1 MVGLLVD
8 WILQPVGLITF
19 SLCVV
24 MMLWL
29 LFYKARPLPVFMAM
43 LLVFGLFWSL
53 AIPGLS
59 NHIVWRIENWRS
71 NPVACESLSASVPV
85 VVLSGGLDKYVLS
98 DDPYQVLSR
107 DSLLRVL
114 RAREVAGDSSKF
126 YITGGVS
133 HERQPAQMM
142 ASILRDQGIDA
153 DRIVIE
159 SDSESTAKSAVAM
172 EALLSP
178 ELEPQIQLVTSFM
191 HIPRAAKVFEKR
203 GYEVCHVG
211 TDTLYSPA
219 VFPVSLLP
227 YISGLRKSTHIIHE
241 LIAMVVYKIRGWI

>member
-1 MVGLLVD
+1 MVGLLID
-8 WILQPVGLITF
+8 WILQPVGLIAC
-19 SLCVV
+19 SLCFVLL
-24 MMLWL
+24 LWAI
-29 LFYKARPLPVFMAM
+29 FYKARPLPVFMAM
-43 LLVFGLFWSL
+43 LLVFGLFWAL

-71 NPVACESLSASVPV
+71 NPVACESLSADVPV

-114 RAREVAGDSSKF
+114 RAREVAGDSSTF

-133 HERQPAQMM
+133 HKRQPAQMM
-142 ASILRDQGIDA
+142 ASILRDQGIA
-153 DRIVIE
+153 AERIVIE
-159 SDSESTAKSAVAM
+159 SDSDSTASSALAM
-172 EALLSP
+172 ESLLSP
-178 ELEPQIQLVTSFM
+178 ETAPQIQLVTSFM
-191 HIPRAAKVFEKR
+191 HIPRAASTFEKR

-211 TDTLYSPA
+211 TDTLFSPA

-241 LIAMVVYKIRGWI
+241 LIALVVYKLRGWI